1 MERDSTSEGPEVSPS
16 LTRARYK
23 TDKKSTEH
31 SAAQIK
37 QKSKINLD
45 SRIVIRGKDC
55 TENNRRLKYNQKL
68 AGMATFRIHEDL
80 EKENR
85 VLAAKS
91 AVIGGV
97 TAGGKPQTQQ
107 FQQQRSTFGVL
118 NNLTS
123 NGRTEVSLAG
133 EKAVLKDP
141 KLKIKPTVIVKSKQD
156 ENCAAAVVQAKVVV
170 PKATNFQVYDDS
182 KENETSVTKKDD
194 SILEAKRAPLQELKN
209 AELLETP
216 MSVGDSF
223 SPMSVDK
230 SVIHVEDSSL
240 VPRNDRERFFEV
252 EEYQFDILAY
262 LKEAEKRHRPKPAY
276 MKKQPDINH
285 SMRTILV
292 DWLVEVCEEYRL
304 QSETLCLAISYIDR
318 FLSFMSVVRA
328 KLQLVG
334 TAAMFIAAKYE
345 EIYPPDVGEFVYI
358 TDDTYT
364 KTQVLRMEQLIL
376 KVLGFDLSV
385 PTTLVFTSVYS
396 VMNDV
401 PEKVKNM
408 CMYLC
413 ELSLLDADPFL
424 TYVPSK
430 ISAGALALSR
440 YTLDLPIWSRMLETN
455 TGYQLEDLRDIILDL
470 NKVHQKAE
478 SLPQQAIQ
486 EKFKA
491 NKYMQVATIPATELS
506 EETFD
511 KMCKSFAAITSAAAE
526 AEVSTTSAPE
536 SALNHND
543 SMREMMSSLLFV

>member
-1 MERDSTSEGPEVSPS
+1 
-16 LTRARYK
+16 
-23 TDKKSTEH
+23 
-31 SAAQIK
+31 
-37 QKSKINLD
+37 
-45 SRIVIRGKDC
+45 
-55 TENNRRLKYNQKL
+55 
-68 AGMATFRIHEDL
+68 MATFRIHEDL

-85 VLAAKS
+85 VLAVNNKS
-91 AVIGGV
+91 GAIGG
-97 TAGGKPQTQQ
+97 GLKQQ
-107 FQQQRSTFGVL
+107 IHQRSTFGVL
-118 NNLTS
+118 NNLAG
-123 NGRTEVSLAG
+123 NGRSELNQVAG
-133 EKAVLKDP
+133 EKAVLKDA
-141 KLKIKPTVIVKSKQD
+141 KLKIKPALVVSKAKPD
-156 ENCAAAVVQAKVVV
+156 ENVAVSVNQAKVA
-170 PKATNFQVYDDS
+170 PKPVEPFKTFHVYDDT
-182 KENETSVTKKDD
+182 KENLAAPAKKDD
-194 SILEAKRAPLQELKN
+194 PPAEASREPLQELKN

-216 MSVGDSF
+216 MSVSESL

-230 SVIHVEDSSL
+230 SVVLVEDTSIL
-240 VPRNDRERFFEV
+240 PRNDRERFFEV
-252 EEYQFDILAY
+252 EEYQVDILSY
-262 LKEAEKRHRPKPAY
+262 LKEAEKRHRPKSAY

-385 PTTLVFTSVYS
+385 PTTLVFTTVYC

-401 PEKVKNM
+401 PDKVKYM

-413 ELSLLDADPFL
+413 ELSLLEADPYL
-424 TYVPSK
+424 TYLPSK

-455 TGYQLEDLRDIILDL
+455 TGYRLEDLKDIILEL
-470 NKVHQKAE
+470 NKTHQKAE
-478 SLPQQAIQ
+478 SLGQQAIQ

-491 NKYMQVATIPATELS
+491 NKHMQVATIPAPELS

-511 KMCKSFAAITSAAAE
+511 KMCKSLAAIVSAAVE
-526 AEVSTTSAPE
+526 AEVSTSTSSATGAPL
-536 SALNHND
+536 SHND

>member
-1 MERDSTSEGPEVSPS
+1 
-16 LTRARYK
+16 
-23 TDKKSTEH
+23 
-31 SAAQIK
+31 
-37 QKSKINLD
+37 
-45 SRIVIRGKDC
+45 
-55 TENNRRLKYNQKL
+55 
-68 AGMATFRIHEDL
+68 MATFRIHEDL

-85 VLAAKS
+85 ILAAKS
-91 AVIGGV
+91 A
-97 TAGGKPQTQQ
+97 AGGIAGNKQQ
-107 FQQQRSTFGVL
+107 QLQQRSTFGVL

-123 NGRTEVSLAG
+123 NGRTEVPLAG

-141 KLKIKPTVIVKSKQD
+141 KLKIKPTVIAKPKAD
-156 ENCAAAVVQAKVVV
+156 ENSASTVVQAKAASK
-170 PKATNFQVYDDS
+170 PTNFQVYDDS
-182 KENETSVTKKDD
+182 KENETTVAKKDD
-194 SILEAKRAPLQELKN
+194 SVHEAKRAPLQELKN

-230 SVIHVEDSSL
+230 SVIQVEDTSL

-252 EEYQFDILAY
+252 EEYQVDILEY

-385 PTTLVFTSVYS
+385 PTTLVFTTVYC

-401 PEKVKNM
+401 PDKVKHM

-424 TYVPSK
+424 TYLPSK

-455 TGYQLEDLRDIILDL
+455 TGYRLEDLKDIILDL
-470 NKVHQKAE
+470 NKVHQKTE
-478 SLPQQAIQ
+478 SLAQQAIQ
-486 EKFKA
+486 EKFKG

-526 AEVSTTSAPE
+526 AELSTVPD

>member
-1 MERDSTSEGPEVSPS
+1 M
-16 LTRARYK
+16 
-23 TDKKSTEH
+23 
-31 SAAQIK
+31 
-37 QKSKINLD
+37 
-45 SRIVIRGKDC
+45 
-55 TENNRRLKYNQKL
+55 
-68 AGMATFRIHEDL
+68 

-91 AVIGGV
+91 ATIVGSKQP
-97 TAGGKPQTQQ
+97 AQQQ
-107 FQQQRSTFGVL
+107 FQQRSTLGVL
-118 NNLTS
+118 IPLT
-123 NGRTEVSLAG
+123 NTGRSEGQIAG
-133 EKAVLKDP
+133 EKAILKDP
-141 KLKIKPTVIVKSKQD
+141 RLKIKTSAVPKPKAD
-156 ENCAAAVVQAKVVV
+156 EKTAVTVVQAKAV
-170 PKATNFQVYDDS
+170 PKPSEPYKTFQVYDES
-182 KENETSVTKKDD
+182 KENKSAVPKK
-194 SILEAKRAPLQELKN
+194 EAKREPLQELKN

-230 SVIHVEDSSL
+230 SVIQVEDTSL

-252 EEYQFDILAY
+252 EEYQVDILAN

-385 PTTLVFTSVYS
+385 PTTLVFTTIYC

-401 PEKVKNM
+401 PDKVKNM

-424 TYVPSK
+424 TYLPSK

-455 TGYQLEDLRDIILDL
+455 TDYHLEDLKDIILDL

-478 SLPQQAIQ
+478 SLGQQAIQ
-486 EKFKA
+486 EKYKG

-511 KMCKSFAAITSAAAE
+511 NMCKSYAAISSAATE
-526 AEVSTTSAPE
+526 TEGSVVSTTPGAD
-536 SALNHND
+536 SALIQKD

>member
-1 MERDSTSEGPEVSPS
+1 
-16 LTRARYK
+16 
-23 TDKKSTEH
+23 
-31 SAAQIK
+31 
-37 QKSKINLD
+37 
-45 SRIVIRGKDC
+45 
-55 TENNRRLKYNQKL
+55 
-68 AGMATFRIHEDL
+68 MATFRIHEDL

-85 VLAAKS
+85 ILASKS
-91 AVIGGV
+91 VANGG
-97 TAGGKPQTQQ
+97 GLKQQPQRATLGLL
-107 FQQQRSTFGVL
+107 T
-118 NNLTS
+118 NLA
-123 NGRTEVSLAG
+123 NQARGELPVGG
-133 EKAVLKDP
+133 EKAILKDQ
-141 KLKIKPTVIVKSKQD
+141 KLKIKPTVTTKPKSD
-156 ENCAAAVVQAKVVV
+156 ENESVPLVNQAKAVSKPAEPFKTFV
-170 PKATNFQVYDDS
+170 VYDDS
-182 KENETSVTKKDD
+182 KENEATVVATKKDD
-194 SILEAKRAPLQELKN
+194 SVDAKREPLQELKN

-216 MSVGDSF
+216 MSVGESF

-230 SVIHVEDSSL
+230 SVVLVEDTSI

-252 EEYQFDILAY
+252 EEYQEDILAY
-262 LKEAEKRHRPKPAY
+262 LKEAEKRHRPKSAY

-385 PTTLVFTSVYS
+385 PTTLVFTTVYC

-401 PEKVKNM
+401 PDKVKFM

-413 ELSLLDADPFL
+413 ELSLLEADPFL
-424 TYVPSK
+424 TYLPSK

-455 TGYQLEDLRDIILDL
+455 TGYRLEDLQDIVLDL
-470 NKVHQKAE
+470 SKSHQKAE
-478 SLPQQAIQ
+478 SQAQQAIQ
-486 EKFKA
+486 EKYKG
-491 NKYMQVATIPATELS
+491 NKYMQVATVAATELT
-506 EETFD
+506 EEIFD
-511 KMCKSFAAITSAAAE
+511 KMCKSLAAIATAAAE
-526 AEVSTTSAPE
+526 ADASLPTSETKGAPL
-536 SALNHND
+536 SHND

>member
-1 MERDSTSEGPEVSPS
+1 
-16 LTRARYK
+16 
-23 TDKKSTEH
+23 
-31 SAAQIK
+31 
-37 QKSKINLD
+37 
-45 SRIVIRGKDC
+45 
-55 TENNRRLKYNQKL
+55 
-68 AGMATFRIHEDL
+68 MATFRIHEDL

-85 VLAAKS
+85 ILAAKS
-91 AVIGGV
+91 AAIVIGGV
-97 TAGGKPQTQQ
+97 AGTKQQPQQ
-107 FQQQRSTFGVL
+107 FQQRSTFSVL
-118 NNLTS
+118 NNLTG
-123 NGRTEVSLAG
+123 NGRTDVNLAG
-133 EKAVLKDP
+133 EKAVLKDT
-141 KLKIKPTVIVKSKQD
+141 KLKIKPTVIVKAKQD
-156 ENCAAAVVQAKVVV
+156 ENCAAPVVQAKVV
-170 PKATNFQVYDDS
+170 PKPTNFQVYDDS
-182 KENETSVTKKDD
+182 KENEPAASKNDASAIDD
-194 SILEAKRAPLQELKN
+194 SVLEPSKRAPLQELKN

-230 SVIHVEDSSL
+230 SVALVEDTSL

-252 EEYQFDILAY
+252 EEYQVDILAY

-385 PTTLVFTSVYS
+385 PTTLVFTTVYC

-401 PEKVKNM
+401 PDKVKHM

-424 TYVPSK
+424 TYLPSK

-455 TGYQLEDLRDIILDL
+455 TGYQLEQLKDIILDL

-478 SLPQQAIQ
+478 SLAQQAIQ
-486 EKFKA
+486 EKFKGS
-491 NKYMQVATIPATELS
+491 KYMQVATIPATELS

-511 KMCKSFAAITSAAAE
+511 KMCKSFAAITSAAVE
-526 AEVSTTSAPE
+526 AELSTNSIPDT
-536 SALNHND
+536 ALTHND

>member
-1 MERDSTSEGPEVSPS
+1 
-16 LTRARYK
+16 
-23 TDKKSTEH
+23 
-31 SAAQIK
+31 
-37 QKSKINLD
+37 
-45 SRIVIRGKDC
+45 
-55 TENNRRLKYNQKL
+55 
-68 AGMATFRIHEDL
+68 MATFRIHEDL

-85 VLAAKS
+85 ILAAKS
-91 AVIGGV
+91 A
-97 TAGGKPQTQQ
+97 AGGIAGNKQQ
-107 FQQQRSTFGVL
+107 QLQQRSTFGVL

-123 NGRTEVSLAG
+123 NGRTEVPLAG

-141 KLKIKPTVIVKSKQD
+141 KLKIKPTVIAKPKAD
-156 ENCAAAVVQAKVVV
+156 ENSASTVVQAKAASK
-170 PKATNFQVYDDS
+170 PTNFQVYDDS
-182 KENETSVTKKDD
+182 KENETTVAKKDD
-194 SILEAKRAPLQELKN
+194 SVHEAKRAPLQELKN

-230 SVIHVEDSSL
+230 SVIQVEDTSL

-252 EEYQFDILAY
+252 EEYQVDILEY

-385 PTTLVFTSVYS
+385 PTTLVFTTVYC

-401 PEKVKNM
+401 PDKVKHM

-424 TYVPSK
+424 TYLPSK

-455 TGYQLEDLRDIILDL
+455 TGYRLEDLKDIILDL
-470 NKVHQKAE
+470 NKVHQKTE
-478 SLPQQAIQ
+478 SLAQQAIQ
-486 EKFKA
+486 EKFKG

-511 KMCKSFAAITSAAAE
+511 KMCKSFAAIQSAAAE
-526 AEVSTTSAPE
+526 VELSTVPD
-536 SALNHND
+536 SALNHNN

>member
-1 MERDSTSEGPEVSPS
+1 
-16 LTRARYK
+16 
-23 TDKKSTEH
+23 
-31 SAAQIK
+31 
-37 QKSKINLD
+37 
-45 SRIVIRGKDC
+45 
-55 TENNRRLKYNQKL
+55 
-68 AGMATFRIHEDL
+68 MATFRIHEDL

-85 VLAAKS
+85 ILAAKS
-91 AVIGGV
+91 AAIGGGAA
-97 TAGGKPQTQQ
+97 AGSKQQTQQ
-107 FQQQRSTFGVL
+107 FQQRSTFGVL
-118 NNLTS
+118 NNLTG
-123 NGRTEVSLAG
+123 NGRTEVPLAG
-133 EKAVLKDP
+133 EKAVLKDN
-141 KLKIKPTVIVKSKQD
+141 KLKTKPIVIAKTKQD
-156 ENCAAAVVQAKVVV
+156 ENCTVTAVQAKVASK
-170 PKATNFQVYDDS
+170 PTNFQVYDDS
-182 KENETSVTKKDD
+182 KENETAVAKKDD
-194 SILEAKRAPLQELKN
+194 SLLEAKRAPLQELKN

-230 SVIHVEDSSL
+230 SVVQVEVDTSL

-252 EEYQFDILAY
+252 EEYQVDILAY

-385 PTTLVFTSVYS
+385 PTTLVFTTVYC

-401 PEKVKNM
+401 PDKVKHM

-455 TGYQLEDLRDIILDL
+455 TGYQLEELKDIILDL

-478 SLPQQAIQ
+478 SLAQQAIQ
-486 EKFKA
+486 EKFKGS
-491 NKYMQVATIPATELS
+491 KYMQVATIPATELS
-506 EETFD
+506 DETFD

-526 AEVSTTSAPE
+526 AELSTTTAPE
-536 SALNHND
+536 VVLNHND

>member
-1 MERDSTSEGPEVSPS
+1 
-16 LTRARYK
+16 
-23 TDKKSTEH
+23 
-31 SAAQIK
+31 
-37 QKSKINLD
+37 
-45 SRIVIRGKDC
+45 
-55 TENNRRLKYNQKL
+55 
-68 AGMATFRIHEDL
+68 MATGFRIHEDL

-85 VLAAKS
+85 IHLA
-91 AVIGGV
+91 
-97 TAGGKPQTQQ
+97 GKTVNVGAALKQQ
-107 FQQQRSTFGVL
+107 IQQRSTFGVL
-118 NNLTS
+118 NNLAT
-123 NGRTEVSLAG
+123 NGRSELVAG

-141 KLKIKPTVIVKSKQD
+141 KLKVKPSVLPKQTKHTDENAVVIPVNHAKALPKPT
-156 ENCAAAVVQAKVVV
+156 E
-170 PKATNFQVYDDS
+170 PFKAFQVYDDS
-182 KENETSVTKKDD
+182 KENKAAATTKTKDD
-194 SILEAKRAPLQELKN
+194 SLADPAKREPLQELKN

-216 MSVGDSF
+216 MSVSESL

-230 SVIHVEDSSL
+230 SVALIEADTSL
-240 VPRNDRERFFEV
+240 SAPRNDRERFFEV
-252 EEYQFDILAY
+252 EEYQVDILAY
-262 LKEAEKRHRPKPAY
+262 LREAEKRHRPKAAY

-304 QSETLCLAISYIDR
+304 QNETLCLAISYIDR

-385 PTTLVFTSVYS
+385 PTTLVFTTVYC

-401 PEKVKNM
+401 PDKVKYM

-413 ELSLLDADPFL
+413 ELSLLEADPYL
-424 TYVPSK
+424 TYLPSK
-430 ISAGALALSR
+430 IAAGALALSR

-455 TGYQLEDLRDIILDL
+455 VGYRLEDLRDIILDL
-470 NKVHQKAE
+470 NKAHQKAE
-478 SLPQQAIQ
+478 TLAQQAIQ

-506 EETFD
+506 EDTFD
-511 KMCKSFAAITSAAAE
+511 KMCKSLAAIASAAAE
-526 AEVSTTSAPE
+526 AESKTASTATEEAAPL
-536 SALNHND
+536 SHND

>member
-1 MERDSTSEGPEVSPS
+1 
-16 LTRARYK
+16 
-23 TDKKSTEH
+23 
-31 SAAQIK
+31 
-37 QKSKINLD
+37 
-45 SRIVIRGKDC
+45 
-55 TENNRRLKYNQKL
+55 
-68 AGMATFRIHEDL
+68 MASFRIHEDL

-85 VLAAKS
+85 ILASKN
-91 AVIGGV
+91 VTNGGGLKQQPQRA
-97 TAGGKPQTQQ
+97 TLGLLTNLANQARGELPAGG
-107 FQQQRSTFGVL
+107 
-118 NNLTS
+118 
-123 NGRTEVSLAG
+123 
-133 EKAVLKDP
+133 EKVNLKDA
-141 KLKIKPTVIVKSKQD
+141 KLKIKPAATIKPKYD
-156 ENCAAAVVQAKVVV
+156 ENETVAQVNQTKAVHKPVETFK
-170 PKATNFQVYDDS
+170 TFTVYDES
-182 KENETSVTKKDD
+182 KENQVGVVASKKDD
-194 SILEAKRAPLQELKN
+194 SLVDAKREPLQELKN

-216 MSVGDSF
+216 MSVGESF

-230 SVIHVEDSSL
+230 SVVSVEDNSII
-240 VPRNDRERFFEV
+240 PRNDRERFFEV
-252 EEYQFDILAY
+252 EEYQEDILAY
-262 LKEAEKRHRPKPAY
+262 LKEAEKRHRPKAAY

-385 PTTLVFTSVYS
+385 PTTLVFTTVYC

-401 PEKVKNM
+401 PDKVKYM

-413 ELSLLDADPFL
+413 ELSLLEADPFL
-424 TYVPSK
+424 TYLPSK

-455 TGYQLEDLRDIILDL
+455 TGYRLEDIKDIVLDL
-470 NKVHQKAE
+470 SKSHQKAE
-478 SLPQQAIQ
+478 SQAQQAIQ
-486 EKFKA
+486 EKYKG
-491 NKYMQVATIPATELS
+491 NKYMQVATVPATELT
-506 EETFD
+506 EEMFD
-511 KMCKSFAAITSAAAE
+511 KMCKSLAAIATAAAE
-526 AEVSTTSAPE
+526 ADANSSSSQTTGAPL
-536 SALNHND
+536 SNND
-543 SMREMMSSLLFV
+543 SVREMMSSLLFV

>member
-1 MERDSTSEGPEVSPS
+1 
-16 LTRARYK
+16 
-23 TDKKSTEH
+23 
-31 SAAQIK
+31 
-37 QKSKINLD
+37 
-45 SRIVIRGKDC
+45 
-55 TENNRRLKYNQKL
+55 
-68 AGMATFRIHEDL
+68 MATFRIHEDL

-85 VLAAKS
+85 VLASKS
-91 AVIGGV
+91 VNVG
-97 TAGGKPQTQQ
+97 AGLKQQ
-107 FQQQRSTFGVL
+107 IQQRSTLGVL
-118 NNLTS
+118 SNLTTK
-123 NGRTEVSLAG
+123 GRTDTGAG
-133 EKAVLKDP
+133 EKAVLKDT
-141 KLKIKPTVIVKSKQD
+141 KLKGKPIAVAKPKVD
-156 ENCAAAVVQAKVVV
+156 ENVVVPGCHTAKVV
-170 PKATNFQVYDDS
+170 PKAAEHFKGFQVYDDS
-182 KENETSVTKKDD
+182 KENQKHVAATNKEENHA
-194 SILEAKRAPLQELKN
+194 EAKREPLQELKN
-209 AELLETP
+209 SELLETP
-216 MSVGDSF
+216 MSVCESM

-230 SVIHVEDSSL
+230 SVALIAADTSL

-252 EEYQFDILAY
+252 EEYQVDILAY

-304 QSETLCLAISYIDR
+304 QNETLCLAISYIDR

-385 PTTLVFTSVYS
+385 PTTLVFTTVFC

-401 PEKVKNM
+401 PDKVKYM

-413 ELSLLDADPFL
+413 ELSLLDADPYL
-424 TYVPSK
+424 TYLPSK
-430 ISAGALALSR
+430 IAAGALALSR

-455 TGYQLEDLRDIILDL
+455 TGYRLEDLKDIILDL
-470 NKVHQKAE
+470 SKTHQKAE
-478 SLPQQAIQ
+478 ALTQQAIQ
-486 EKFKA
+486 EKYKA
-491 NKYMQVATIPATELS
+491 NKYMQVASIPAMEVS
-506 EETFD
+506 GETFD
-511 KMCKSFAAITSAAAE
+511 KICQSLTAIATAAAE
-526 AEVSTTSAPE
+526 AESTTSEPTAT
-536 SALNHND
+536 LGHND

>member
-1 MERDSTSEGPEVSPS
+1 
-16 LTRARYK
+16 
-23 TDKKSTEH
+23 
-31 SAAQIK
+31 
-37 QKSKINLD
+37 
-45 SRIVIRGKDC
+45 
-55 TENNRRLKYNQKL
+55 
-68 AGMATFRIHEDL
+68 MATFRIHEDL

-85 VLAAKS
+85 ILAAKS
-91 AVIGGV
+91 AAIVIGGA
-97 TAGGKPQTQQ
+97 AGSKQQPQQ
-107 FQQQRSTFGVL
+107 FQQRSTFSVL
-118 NNLTS
+118 NNLTG
-123 NGRTEVSLAG
+123 NGRTDVNLAG
-133 EKAVLKDP
+133 EKAVLKDT
-141 KLKIKPTVIVKSKQD
+141 KLKIKPTVIVKAKQD
-156 ENCAAAVVQAKVVV
+156 ENCAAPVVQAKVA
-170 PKATNFQVYDDS
+170 PKPTNFQVYDDS
-182 KENETSVTKKDD
+182 KENEPAASKNDASTIDD
-194 SILEAKRAPLQELKN
+194 SVLEPSKRAPLQELKN

-230 SVIHVEDSSL
+230 SVALVEDTSL

-252 EEYQFDILAY
+252 EEYQVDILAY

-385 PTTLVFTSVYS
+385 PTTLVFTTVYC

-401 PEKVKNM
+401 PDKVKHM

-424 TYVPSK
+424 TYLPSK

-455 TGYQLEDLRDIILDL
+455 TGYQLEQLKDIILDL

-478 SLPQQAIQ
+478 SLAQQAIQ
-486 EKFKA
+486 EKFKGS
-491 NKYMQVATIPATELS
+491 KYMQVATIPATELS

-526 AEVSTTSAPE
+526 AELSTNSIPDT
-536 SALNHND
+536 ALTHND

>member
-1 MERDSTSEGPEVSPS
+1 
-16 LTRARYK
+16 
-23 TDKKSTEH
+23 
-31 SAAQIK
+31 
-37 QKSKINLD
+37 
-45 SRIVIRGKDC
+45 
-55 TENNRRLKYNQKL
+55 
-68 AGMATFRIHEDL
+68 MATFRIHEDL

-85 VLAAKS
+85 ILAAKS
-91 AVIGGV
+91 A
-97 TAGGKPQTQQ
+97 AGGIAGNKQQ
-107 FQQQRSTFGVL
+107 QLQQRSTFGVL

-123 NGRTEVSLAG
+123 NGRTEVPLAG

-141 KLKIKPTVIVKSKQD
+141 KLKIKPTVIAKPKAD
-156 ENCAAAVVQAKVVV
+156 ENSASTVVQAKAASK
-170 PKATNFQVYDDS
+170 PTNFQVYDDS
-182 KENETSVTKKDD
+182 KENETTVAKKDD
-194 SILEAKRAPLQELKN
+194 SVHEAKRAPLQELKN

-230 SVIHVEDSSL
+230 SVIQVEDTSL

-252 EEYQFDILAY
+252 EEYQVDILEY

-385 PTTLVFTSVYS
+385 PTTLVFTTVYC

-401 PEKVKNM
+401 PDKVKHM

-424 TYVPSK
+424 TYLPSK

-455 TGYQLEDLRDIILDL
+455 TGYRLEDLKDIILDL
-470 NKVHQKAE
+470 NKVHQKTE
-478 SLPQQAIQ
+478 SLAQQAIQ
-486 EKFKA
+486 EKFKG

-511 KMCKSFAAITSAAAE
+511 KMCKSFAAIQSAAAE
-526 AEVSTTSAPE
+526 AELSTVPD

>member
-1 MERDSTSEGPEVSPS
+1 
-16 LTRARYK
+16 
-23 TDKKSTEH
+23 
-31 SAAQIK
+31 
-37 QKSKINLD
+37 
-45 SRIVIRGKDC
+45 
-55 TENNRRLKYNQKL
+55 
-68 AGMATFRIHEDL
+68 MATFRIHEDL

-91 AVIGGV
+91 TAVGI
-97 TAGGKPQTQQ
+97 ASKQQLPQQQQPQQ
-107 FQQQRSTFGVL
+107 FQQRSTLGIL
-118 NNLTS
+118 IPLT
-123 NGRTEVSLAG
+123 NTGRTEVQNAG

-141 KLKIKPTVIVKSKQD
+141 KLKIKPTAVVKPKGD
-156 ENCAAAVVQAKVVV
+156 EKSAGTVVQAKAV
-170 PKATNFQVYDDS
+170 PKPSEPYKTFQVYDES
-182 KENETSVTKKDD
+182 KENEVTVPKKDD
-194 SILEAKRAPLQELKN
+194 SLHEAKREPLQELKN

-230 SVIHVEDSSL
+230 SVIQAVDTSL

-252 EEYQFDILAY
+252 EEYQEDILAY

-318 FLSFMSVVRA
+318 FLSFMSVVRG

-385 PTTLVFTSVYS
+385 PTTLVFTTVFC

-401 PEKVKNM
+401 PDKVKNM

-413 ELSLLDADPFL
+413 ELSMLDADPFL
-424 TYVPSK
+424 TYLPST

-455 TGYQLEDLRDIILDL
+455 TGYQLEDLKDIILDL
-470 NKVHQKAE
+470 NKVHQKTE
-478 SLPQQAIQ
+478 TLGQQAIQ

-491 NKYMQVATIPATELS
+491 SKYMQVATIPAPELS

-511 KMCKSFAAITSAAAE
+511 KMCRSLAALSAAAE
-526 AEVSTTSAPE
+526 AEDSTASATAVAG

>member
-1 MERDSTSEGPEVSPS
+1 
-16 LTRARYK
+16 
-23 TDKKSTEH
+23 
-31 SAAQIK
+31 
-37 QKSKINLD
+37 
-45 SRIVIRGKDC
+45 
-55 TENNRRLKYNQKL
+55 
-68 AGMATFRIHEDL
+68 MATFRIHEDL

-107 FQQQRSTFGVL
+107 FQPQRSTFGVL

-123 NGRTEVSLAG
+123 NGRTEVNLAG
-133 EKAVLKDP
+133 EKAVLKDA
-141 KLKIKPTVIVKSKQD
+141 KLKIKPTGIVKTKPD
-156 ENCAAAVVQAKVVV
+156 ENCTTAVQAKVAVSK
-170 PKATNFQVYDDS
+170 PANFQVYDDS
-182 KENETSVTKKDD
+182 KENEPLVKKD
-194 SILEAKRAPLQELKN
+194 EVKRAPLQELKN

-230 SVIHVEDSSL
+230 SVIQVEDNSF

-252 EEYQFDILAY
+252 EEYQADILAY

-385 PTTLVFTSVYS
+385 PTTLVFTTVYC

-401 PEKVKNM
+401 PDKVKNM

-424 TYVPSK
+424 TYIPSK

-455 TGYQLEDLRDIILDL
+455 TGYQLEELKDIILDL

-491 NKYMQVATIPATELS
+491 NKYMQVSTIPATEFS

-511 KMCKSFAAITSAAAE
+511 KMCKSLAAITSAAAE
-526 AEVSTTSAPE
+526 AELSTSATPG

-543 SMREMMSSLLFV
+543 SVREMMSSLLFV